1 MQSLWMVAAAFL
13 FACMGVCVKLAAE
26 AGYSPAEIVF
36 YRNAIA
42 LALMSTSMLWGRLDP
57 RTPHW
62 KFQIYRGVSGFISL
76 MLYFYAIAWLPLAT
90 AVTLNYT
97 SPLFLA
103 LFLAGLSG
111 ARLPASLVGA
121 LVAGFA
127 GVVLLLQPTFHEDQL
142 AGGLMGLAS
151 GVLAG
156 LAYYNVRELGQK
168 GEPEWRTVFYFSL
181 LSTLG
186 AGLWMLFFRFHPLT
200 LRGAGLLLGVGI
212 FATLAQLAMTRAYS
226 RGRTLVAASLAYTAV
241 VFASLF
247 GMLFWGEVL
256 SLAAWLAIAII
267 VLSGMAATRFSR
279 ANPAEQD

>member
-42 LALMSTSMLWGRLDP
+42 LALMSASMLWGRLDP

-127 GVVLLLQPTFHEDQL
+127 GVVLLLQPTFHADQL

-186 AGLWMLFFRFHPLT
+186 AAQGQGMEAEEEHPQ
-200 LRGAGLLLGVGI
+200 AGLLLGVGI

>member
-1 MQSLWMVAAAFL
+1 MQSLWMVAASFL

-36 YRNAIA
+36 YRNAIS
-42 LALMSTSMLWGRLDP
+42 LLLMGTSMAWARLDP
-57 RTPHW
+57 RTPLW
-62 KFQIYRGVSGFISL
+62 RFQIYRGLSGFLSL

-103 LFLAGLSG
+103 LFMAALAGT
-111 ARLPASLVGA
+111 RLPRGLLLA
-121 LVAGFA
+121 LLTGFA
-127 GVVLLLQPTFHEDQL
+127 GVVLLLKPSFHADQVF
-142 AGGLMGLAS
+142 AGVLGLAS

-156 LAYYNVRELGQK
+156 LAYYNVKELGQK

-181 LSTLG
+181 ISTVG
-186 AGLWMLFFRFHPLT
+186 GGLWMVFFHFHPLSP
-200 LRGAGLLLGVGI
+200 RGVLLLLGVGV
-212 FATLAQLAMTRAYS
+212 FATLAQLSMTRAYA

-256 SLAAWLAIAII
+256 SLAAWAAIALI
-267 VLSGMAATRFSR
+267 VLSGMAASRFSR

>member
-1 MQSLWMVAAAFL
+1 MVAAAFL
-13 FACMGVCVKLAAE
+13 FSCMGVCVKFAAE

-42 LALMSTSMLWGRLDP
+42 LVLMTSSLLWGRLDP
-57 RTPHW
+57 RTPLW

-103 LFLAGLSG
+103 LFLAGFSG
-111 ARLPASLVGA
+111 QRLPRPLLGA
-121 LVAGFA
+121 LVTGFV
-127 GVVLLLQPTFHEDQL
+127 GVVLLLKPSFHADQL
-142 AGGLMGLAS
+142 WGGAVGLAS

-156 LAYYNVRELGQK
+156 LAYYNVKELGQK

-181 LSTLG
+181 ISTVG
-186 AGLWMLFFRFHPLT
+186 AGVWMAFFRFHDLT
-200 LRGAGLLLGVGI
+200 PRGGALLLGVGI
-212 FATLAQLAMTRAYS
+212 FATLAQLAMTRAYA
-226 RGRTLVAASLAYTAV
+226 RGRTLVSASLAYTAV
-241 VFASLF
+241 IFASLF
-247 GMLFWGEVL
+247 GMIFWGEVL
-256 SLAAWLAIAII
+256 NLSAWAAIALI

>member
-42 LALMSTSMLWGRLDP
+42 LALMSASMLWGRLDP

-111 ARLPASLVGA
+111 ARLP
-121 LVAGFA
+121 
-127 GVVLLLQPTFHEDQL
+127 
-142 AGGLMGLAS
+142 GGLTDA
-151 GVLAG
+151 
-156 LAYYNVRELGQK
+156 
-168 GEPEWRTVFYFSL
+168 FY
-181 LSTLG
+181 
-186 AGLWMLFFRFHPLT
+186 RPKHVP
-200 LRGAGLLLGVGI
+200 
-212 FATLAQLAMTRAYS
+212 
-226 RGRTLVAASLAYTAV
+226 
-241 VFASLF
+241 
-247 GMLFWGEVL
+247 
-256 SLAAWLAIAII
+256 
-267 VLSGMAATRFSR
+267 
-279 ANPAEQD
+279 